1 MKHPL
6 LAGIKWHS
14 LLLVC
19 FTIGGTVSLAQQK
32 IAYVTSYPPAH
43 DNQAVQQRS
52 LRAVLMDMEEM
63 YQVNFFFDSELIKDI
78 SAHSVQKE
86 DNKEF
91 DLILEE
97 LLSPLQLRFEKVGK
111 RAYAIQKGASPPNDV
126 NKIVPQRVD
135 IFSKTQSGTRPFYTM
150 PRRGRTPERQTK
162 SLEKTITGRVTES
175 STNESLPGVNILA
188 KGTSTGTVTDVDG
201 NYRLTVADE
210 VTTIVFSSIGYVT
223 REEAIDGRSVID
235 LALSADVQ
243 SLEEVVVI
251 GYGAVE
257 KRDLTGAVSSVS
269 SEEINAL
276 PITRPEQALQ
286 GRAPGV
292 QVTQTDASPGGN
304 VRIRIRGGNS
314 LQAGNDPLYV
324 IDGFAGAG
332 NLSSLNPNDIESIE
346 VLKDASA
353 TAIYGARGANGVVIV
368 TTKRGKAGQ
377 NNISFDASYS
387 VQEIRNRID
396 MLNATQ
402 FAELVNE
409 ARTND
414 GLEPYYTN
422 PQSLGEGTDW
432 QDEIYRQGKLAD
444 YQLAFSGGNDKLR
457 YALTGNRLNQEG
469 VIKNSSF
476 DRSSVR
482 VNLDADLS
490 DKLKIGNS
498 LAVSRVSDSRV
509 GVNTTLQPNS
519 DGVVIQ
525 ALMFQPTRP
534 VFDDEGNYSISE
546 PFFDPLSNPVAKTL
560 EPIRDDRTTRAL
572 GNFFAEYALTDHI
585 SLKVTGGADLLYN
598 KNNYYEPRTTFSGA
612 GANGIAR
619 VNTYASALWQNE
631 NTLSYTNT
639 FGKKHAIN
647 AVIGFTQQGFDEELL
662 ETTSEGFV
670 NDNLTFNSMQTA
682 SNTQP
687 TVTGANSWDLQSYLA
702 RVNYILSD
710 KYLFTLTARAD
721 GSSKFG
727 TNNKWGFFPS
737 GAVAWRLSD
746 EDFIQNLGVFDDL
759 KLRLSYGITGNQEI
773 GSFRSLAELR
783 SGANYIFGD
792 ALTIG
797 LLPSNV
803 ANPDLKWEQTSQL
816 DVGFDM
822 GFWENRITVVT
833 DFYYKKTTDLLYNV
847 ELPRYTGYRTSL
859 QNLGSLQNQGFEIA
873 VHSNNLVGEL
883 TWESSANFS
892 MNRNK
897 VLNLGPDEELLTQ
910 GSFIPDQATVGII
923 RIGQPIG
930 LFYGYVTDGLF
941 QVEDDIANSPQPD
954 AQPGDQKY
962 VDINQDGIF
971 NADDRTVIGDPNPD
985 FIFGLNNDFGYKNF
999 RLNLFIQGVSGGD
1012 LLNVNKSTIEVP
1024 NGTVNNSTA
1033 ALDRW
1038 TPSNTDATIPR
1049 ATGSQ
1054 SRRLKDSWIEDGS
1067 FLRVKNISLSYD
1079 LPQPLLQKIRLSQAS
1094 ITLSG
1099 QNLLT
1104 FTNYS
1109 GFDPEVNS
1117 LGSNNT
1123 VLGVDFGSYP
1133 NVKTYTL
1140 GLRVGF

>member
-1 MKHPL
+1 MTPNIPFIHRWLLL
-6 LAGIKWHS
+6 LALGSLCGEAAAQKLVAQNHYAEPQEYVVPQQATHS
-14 LLLVC
+14 LEQVLEQLE
-19 FTIGGTVSLAQQK
+19 AQ
-32 IAYVTSYPPAH
+32 Y
-43 DNQAVQQRS
+43 R
-52 LRAVLMDMEEM
+52 
-63 YQVNFFFDSELIKDI
+63 VNFAYEREMLAGKT
-78 SAHSVQKE
+78 A
-86 DNKEF
+86 
-91 DLILEE
+91 ILPNANPDKADVETVLE
-97 LLSPLQLRFEKVGK
+97 QVLRPLQLRFTKL
-111 RAYAIQKGASPPNDV
+111 NDV
-126 NKIVPQRVD
+126 YIIQ
-135 IFSKTQSGTRPFYTM
+135 
-150 PRRGRTPERQTK
+150 PERSGIDPLRKIRPSLPHTSERTLENSPAAVMKTLPGNSLPLARRMEQTIAGAVTDL
-162 SLEKTITGRVTES
+162 STG
-175 STNESLPGVNILA
+175 ESLPGVNIVA
-188 KGTSTGTVTDVDG
+188 KGTTIGTVTDIDG
-201 NYRLTVADE
+201 NYRLTVPDDAE
-210 VTTIVFSSIGYVT
+210 TLVFSSVGYVT
-223 REEAIDGRSVID
+223 QEIAINGRSEIS
-235 LALSADVQ
+235 LAMNPDIQ
-243 SLEEVVVI
+243 SLSEVVVI

-257 KRDLTGAVSSVS
+257 KRDLTGSVSSVS
-269 SEEINAL
+269 AEEINAL

-353 TAIYGARGANGVVIV
+353 TAIYGARGANGVVLV

-377 NNISFDASYS
+377 NTISFDASYS
-387 VQEIRNRID
+387 VQEIRKKID
-396 MLNATQ
+396 MLNGTQ

-414 GLEPYYTN
+414 GLEPYYPD
-422 PQSLGEGTDW
+422 PQALGEGTDW
-432 QDEIYRQGKLAD
+432 QDEIYRGGKLAD

-476 DRSSVR
+476 ERSSVR

-498 LAVSRVSDSRV
+498 LAVSRVLDSRV
-509 GVNTTLQPNS
+509 GVNTARQPNS

-534 VFDDEGNYSISE
+534 VFDNEGNYSISE

-572 GNFFAEYALTDHI
+572 GNFFAEYALTEHLA
-585 SLKVTGGADLLYN
+585 LKITGGADLLYN
-598 KNNYYEPRTTFSGA
+598 KDNYYEPRTTFAGA
-612 GANGIAR
+612 GANGISR
-619 VNTYASALWQNE
+619 VNTFVSTLWQNE

-639 FGKKHAIN
+639 FNEKHAIN
-647 AVIGFTQQGFDEELL
+647 AVVGFTQQGFDAELL
-662 ETTSEGFV
+662 NTRSEGFV
-670 NDNLTFNSMQTA
+670 NDNLAFNSMQTA

-687 TVTGANSWDLQSYLA
+687 TVTGANTWDLQSYLA
-702 RVNYILSD
+702 RINYILSD

-727 TNNKWGFFPS
+727 KNNKWGFFPS
-737 GAVAWRLSD
+737 GAFAWRLSD
-746 EDFIQNLGVFDDL
+746 ETFIQNMGVFDDL
-759 KLRLSYGITGNQEI
+759 KLRLSYGVTGNQEI

-783 SGANYIFGD
+783 SGANYILGEE
-792 ALTIG
+792 LTIG

-816 DVGFDM
+816 DIGLDM
-822 GFWENRITVVT
+822 GFWNNRITVVT

-847 ELPRYTGYRTSL
+847 ELPRYTGYRSSL
-859 QNLGSLQNQGFEIA
+859 QNLGSLQNQGFELGI
-873 VHSNNLVGEL
+873 HSNNLVGEL
-883 TWESSANFS
+883 SWESDVNFS

-923 RIGQPIG
+923 KIGQPIG

-941 QVEDDIANSPQPD
+941 QIEDDIANSPQPD

-962 VDINQDGIF
+962 LDINEDGIF
-971 NADDRTVIGDPNPD
+971 NTDDRTVIGDPNPD

-1012 LLNVNKSTIEVP
+1012 LLNVNRSTIEVP
-1024 NGTVNNSTA
+1024 NGTVNNA
-1033 ALDRW
+1033 ATVIDRW
-1038 TPSNTDATIPR
+1038 TPSNTDASIPR

-1067 FLRVKNISLSYD
+1067 YLRVKNISLSYD
-1079 LPQPLLQKIRLSQAS
+1079 LPQTLLQRINVQQAS
-1094 ITLSG
+1094 ITVSG

-1104 FTNYS
+1104 LTDYS

-1140 GLRVGF
+1140 GLRVSF